1 MHFSNMVH
9 WGIYGQIVVV
19 SASTE
24 KRKEKGKRKMGK
36 RTARILAVGLAAICF
51 AGCGVQQK
59 TIVEKPATSAEVA
72 AQLSDSKA
80 VSAESTESILSESNA
95 SSVSTTSSEQEEE
108 SMAIPA
114 DYLDA
119 NEDWHSVLAT
129 MAYCDNVRDQEMTP
143 SYNDADNFWYHIG
156 IYMNI
161 SSSQGGKNYIDADGI
176 HYIISEDEVS
186 QLAYAMFPDFDG
198 KIPDPSMQ
206 YQVSKNGN
214 MYSIVAGSLGAQP
227 DRQLA
232 SFGSGNDTAT
242 MVLTSTPKMQSIPG
256 ITRVYKTTF
265 QLTRNPHMDPMCT
278 IGTFYYVVKSMK
290 TEDATNYAAK
300 SADLKAFQEVVAD
313 NYSDHTR
320 CALWDIDND
329 GQPELLIDIHP
340 NEADATLSV
349 YTYNGKTA
357 QPVPIST
364 EDAPDQTQ
372 NQIGYGKCGEMR
384 PFDGGVA
391 YAGGSQG
398 VYFVRSLTWQNG
410 KLLSKEVSNLEI
422 DPFANTAEQT
432 ANAAN
437 QMVVAAFAK
446 LNCGETINWMTA
458 EEFLKKED

>member
-1 MHFSNMVH
+1 M
-9 WGIYGQIVVV
+9 
-19 SASTE
+19 
-24 KRKEKGKRKMGK
+24 RK
-36 RTARILAVGLAAICF
+36 RTAKILAIGLAAICF

-59 TIVEKPATSAEVA
+59 TVEEKPATSAEEAVKP
-72 AQLSDSKA
+72 SDSKA
-80 VSAESTESILSESNA
+80 VSAESAENILSESMA
-95 SSVSTTSSEQEEE
+95 SSVSTTSSEKGEE

-114 DYLDA
+114 DYLNT

-129 MAYCDNVRDQEMTP
+129 MAYFDDVQDQEVVP
-143 SYNDADNFWYHIG
+143 SYNDGDIFWYHIG
-156 IYMNI
+156 IFMNI
-161 SSSQGGKNYIDADGI
+161 SSSQGGKNYLDTDGI
-176 HYIISEDEVS
+176 HYIISEDEVL
-186 QLAYAMFPDFDG
+186 QLAYAMFPGFDG

-214 MYSIVAGSLGAQP
+214 MYSIIAGSLGAQP
-227 DRQLA
+227 DRQFA
-232 SFGSGNDTAT
+232 SSGSGSDTAT
-242 MVLTSTPKMQSIPG
+242 AVLTSTPKMQSIPG
-256 ITRVYKTTF
+256 ITRIYKTTF
-265 QLTRNPHMDPMCT
+265 QLARNPHMNPNCA
-278 IGTFYYVVKSMK
+278 IGPFYYVVKSMK

-320 CALWDIDND
+320 CALWDINND
-329 GQPELLIDIHP
+329 GQKELLIDIHP

-349 YTYNGKTA
+349 YTFDGKTA
-357 QPVPIST
+357 QPVPISAEGT
-364 EDAPDQTQ
+364 PDQTQ

-384 PFDGGVA
+384 SFDGGVA

-422 DPFANTAEQT
+422 DPSTNTVEQT
-432 ANAAN
+432 SSAAN
-437 QMVVAAFAK
+437 EMAVAAFAK